1 MGLEAQ
7 LHERFNLVIL
17 VFSSYSPLLNRSNV
31 TFILLFEKKLVLR
44 TYSGVTFIFFIQKI
58 LVLRL
63 LQVLHLLQ
71 FWFFWCYYHPN
82 YLKCGVSIY
91 SCIKKDKKNTT

>member
-1 MGLEAQ
+1 M
-7 LHERFNLVIL
+7 
-17 VFSSYSPLLNRSNV
+17 YSPLLNRSNV

-44 TYSGVTFIFFIQKI
+44 TYSGVTFIFLFKKI

-71 FWFFWCYYHPN
+71 FLFFWCFYHPD
-82 YLKCGVSIY
+82 YLKCGVSSY
-91 SCIKKDKKNTT
+91 SCIKKDKKHYLKVFTINKRLF